1 MLCFLNRRQLLADL
15 DPYPVAQ
22 ARELLKQNKIEQ
34 LYRMK
39 RGDDRLA
46 YRTSYMAPSTIQRGQ
61 GGSQPRS
68 YVHLL
73 YVRRADYKKA
83 RALLTQEGIL

>member
-1 MLCFLNRRQLLADL
+1 MLCILNRRQLLVDL

-22 ARELLKQNKIEQ
+22 ARELLKQNNIQQ

-46 YRTSYMAPSTIQRGQ
+46 YRTSYMGPATVQRGR
-61 GGSQPRS
+61 GGNQPRS

-83 RALLTQEGIL
+83 RALLAQEGIL